1 MRLCKIHITWVY
13 IAVIA
18 MTHRHKIGFSCFTS
32 QFSACYYSKLSRKS
46 FSQGSFCMSGHN
58 KWSTIKHKKGAADAK
73 RGKVFTKIIKE
84 ISVAAKLGGGDPA
97 ANPRL
102 RTAIDKAKGENM
114 PKDNIER
121 AIKKGAGGMEGVNYE
136 ETTYEG
142 YGPGGVAVLVE
153 VMTDNRNRTV
163 SDVRSIF
170 TKCNG
175 NMGETGCV
183 SWIFSKK
190 GLILFPKNVDFDKLL
205 ESAIE
210 AGADDVAEQDEQF
223 EVTTDPSSFMEV
235 RDALTNAGFKF
246 ESAEITMIPQ
256 TQVKLEGKQAES
268 MLKMMDK
275 LEDNDDVQNVYAN
288 FDISMEEMEKLM

>member
-1 MRLCKIHITWVY
+1 
-13 IAVIA
+13 
-18 MTHRHKIGFSCFTS
+18 
-32 QFSACYYSKLSRKS
+32 
-46 FSQGSFCMSGHN
+46 MSGHN

-73 RGKVFTKIIKE
+73 RGKIFTKIIKE

-121 AIKKGAGGMEGVNYE
+121 AIKKGTGEMEGVNYE
-136 ETTYEG
+136 EITYEG

-163 SDVRSIF
+163 SEVRSIF

-183 SWIFSKK
+183 SWIFDKK
-190 GLILFPKNVDFDKLL
+190 GLITYPKSVDFDKLF
-205 ESAIE
+205 EAAIE
-210 AGADDVAEQDEQF
+210 AGAEDVVDQDDQI
-223 EVTTDPSSFMEV
+223 EVTTDPSSFIEV
-235 RDALTNAGFKF
+235 RDALNGAGFIF
-246 ESAEITMIPQ
+246 ENAEVTMIPQ
-256 TQVKLEGKQAES
+256 TQIKLEGKQAES
-268 MLKMMDK
+268 MIKMIER

>member
-1 MRLCKIHITWVY
+1 
-13 IAVIA
+13 
-18 MTHRHKIGFSCFTS
+18 
-32 QFSACYYSKLSRKS
+32 
-46 FSQGSFCMSGHN
+46 MSGHN

-121 AIKKGAGGMEGVNYE
+121 AIKKGTGGMEGINYE

-183 SWIFSKK
+183 SWIFDKK
-190 GLILFPKNVDFDKLL
+190 GLIIFPKSIDFDKLF
-205 ESAIE
+205 EAAIE
-210 AGADDVAEQDEQF
+210 AGADDVAEQDEQL
-223 EVTTDPSSFMEV
+223 EVTTEPSAFMEV
-235 RDALTNAGFKF
+235 RDALAQAGFKA

-256 TQVKLEGKQAES
+256 TLVKLEGKQAES

>member
-1 MRLCKIHITWVY
+1 
-13 IAVIA
+13 
-18 MTHRHKIGFSCFTS
+18 
-32 QFSACYYSKLSRKS
+32 
-46 FSQGSFCMSGHN
+46 MSGHN

-73 RGKVFTKIIKE
+73 RGKIFTKIIKE

-97 ANPRL
+97 SNPRL

-121 AIKKGAGGMEGVNYE
+121 AIKKGTGGMEGVTYE
-136 ETTYEG
+136 ETIYEG

-163 SDVRSIF
+163 SDIRSIF

-183 SWIFSKK
+183 SWIFAQK
-190 GLILFPKNVDFDKLL
+190 GLILFPKSVDFDKLF
-205 ESAIE
+205 EAAIE
-210 AGADDVAEQDEQF
+210 AGADDVTEQDDQF
-223 EVTTDPSSFMEV
+223 EVTTDPASFIEV
-235 RDALTNAGFKF
+235 RDALTNAGFNF

-256 TQVKLEGKQAES
+256 TQIKLEGKQAES
-268 MLKMMDK
+268 MLKMMDR

>member
-1 MRLCKIHITWVY
+1 
-13 IAVIA
+13 
-18 MTHRHKIGFSCFTS
+18 
-32 QFSACYYSKLSRKS
+32 
-46 FSQGSFCMSGHN
+46 MSGHN

-73 RGKVFTKIIKE
+73 RGKIFTKIIKE

-102 RTAIDKAKGENM
+102 RTAVDKAKGENM

-136 ETTYEG
+136 EINYEG

-183 SWIFSKK
+183 SWIFDKK
-190 GLILFPKNVDFDKLL
+190 GLITFPKSVDFDKLF
-205 ESAIE
+205 EAAIE
-210 AGADDVAEQDEQF
+210 AGAEDVAEQDEQF

-235 RDALTNAGFKF
+235 RDTLATAGFKF
-246 ESAEITMIPQ
+246 ESAEVTMIPQ
-256 TQVKLEGKQAES
+256 TMVKLEGKQAES

-288 FDISMEEMEKLM
+288 FDISMEEMEKMM

>member
-1 MRLCKIHITWVY
+1 
-13 IAVIA
+13 
-18 MTHRHKIGFSCFTS
+18 
-32 QFSACYYSKLSRKS
+32 
-46 FSQGSFCMSGHN
+46 MSGHN

-73 RGKVFTKIIKE
+73 RGKIFTKIIKE

-121 AIKKGAGGMEGVNYE
+121 AIKKGTGEMEGVNYE
-136 ETTYEG
+136 EINYEG

-163 SDVRSIF
+163 SEVRSIF

-183 SWIFSKK
+183 SWIFDKK
-190 GLILFPKNVDFDKLL
+190 GLISYPKSVDFDKLF
-205 ESAIE
+205 EAAIE
-210 AGADDVAEQDEQF
+210 AGAEDVVDQEEQI
-223 EVTTDPSSFMEV
+223 EVTTDPSSFIEV
-235 RDALTNAGFKF
+235 RDALNNAGFKF
-246 ESAEITMIPQ
+246 ENAEVTMIPQ
-256 TQVKLEGKQAES
+256 TQIKLEGKQAES
-268 MLKMMDK
+268 MIRMIER